1 MLQRSGLADVGR
13 DDVNGFVNETR
24 RDCRD
29 GVRCGTM
36 GWDGRIE
43 RDVRV

>member
-13 DDVNGFVNETR
+13 DVVNGFVNETARLPRWGEMR
-24 RDCRD
+24 RD
-29 GVRCGTM
+29 
-36 GWDGRIE
+36 GWDGRIG

>member
-29 GVRCGTM
+29 GMRCGAM